1 MNLSPRNKLILI
13 GVGCLLGIVVLSGLL
28 VVPSVQRLGSLD
40 IEIESA
46 AQDSDSARLLLE
58 QRRQVKDQAA
68 ATSTKLVQLSVAVPE
83 TPEMPSLI
91 IDLQDTA
98 RESGVVIKAVAPS
111 PPVVTEGVPYVEL
124 PIQVEVHGTW
134 ADTIEFL
141 RRMGRLTRQ
150 FRLYSVTSTVL
161 TEPSET
167 QNVDSGLTYPPYYQ
181 VQTQITAKAYMIP
194 AASLAATATTG
205 TAPVAPE
212 E

>member
-1 MNLSPRNKLILI
+1 MNLSPRNKLIMV
-13 GVGCLLGIVVLSGLL
+13 GGGCLLGIVVLAGLL
-28 VVPSVQRLGSLD
+28 VVPSIQRLGTLD
-40 IEIESA
+40 SEIESA

-111 PPVVTEGVPYVEL
+111 PPVTAEGVPYVEL
-124 PIQVEVHGTW
+124 PMQVEVHGTW

-141 RRMGRLTRQ
+141 QRMGRLTRQ
-150 FRLYSVTSTVL
+150 FRLYAVTATL
-161 TEPSET
+161 LPEPPDT
-167 QNVDSGLTYPPYYQ
+167 PIVDSGLTYPPYYQ
-181 VQTQITAKAYMIP
+181 VQTQINATAYMIP
-194 AASLAATATTG
+194 AASLAATPPAA
-205 TAPVAPE
+205 APVEPAE
-212 E
+212 